1 MVKFDNDWDILLA
14 DEFQKPYYLQLHQ
27 FLKEEYSNHLVFP
40 LMNNLFNAL
49 KYTSY
54 KDTKVVIIGQ
64 DPYFNPNQA
73 HGLAFSVM
81 PGQPVPP
88 SLKNIFKEIATDVG
102 VVNGESGCLVSWAK
116 QGVLMLNAVLS
127 VRAYEPGS
135 HRNKGWEKFTDKV
148 IEHLNNRE
156 DPVIF
161 ILWGNDAKAKRILIT
176 NPRHYILSAAHPSPQ
191 SAYSGFFGCR
201 HFSKV
206 NDILTGINKTPIDWK
221 INN

>member
-1 MVKFDNDWDILLA
+1 MD
-14 DEFQKPYYLQLHQ
+14 
-27 FLKEEYSNHLVFP
+27 
-40 LMNNLFNAL
+40 NLFNAL
-49 KYTSY
+49 KYTGY
-54 KDTKVVIIGQ
+54 KDTKVVMIGQ

-81 PGQPVPP
+81 PGEPVPP
-88 SLKNIFKEIATDVG
+88 SLKNIFKEIASERG

-148 IEHLNNRE
+148 IELLNNRE